1 MTEAEIIIAKHG
13 GPLALAKKMGITEKW
28 LPQRF
33 HYWKTRGIPA
43 ALKLAHPD
51 LLLTEEF
58 LLAALEKMRARAQSE
73 QAEQEQ
79 APKEQ
84 PEQAS
89 HD

>member
-1 MTEAEIIIAKHG
+1 MTEAETIIAKHG
-13 GPLALAKKMGITEKW
+13 GLLALAKKMGITEKW

-51 LLLTEEF
+51 LLLSEEF
-58 LLAALEKMRARAQSE
+58 LLDALEKMRARAEQE
-73 QAEQEQ
+73 QAEQ
-79 APKEQ
+79 AR
-84 PEQAS
+84 

>member
-1 MTEAEIIIAKHG
+1 MTEAEIIIVQHG

-28 LPQRF
+28 LPQRV

-51 LLLTEEF
+51 LLLSEQF
-58 LLAALEKMRARAQSE
+58 LLDALAKLRARKKQEEAE
-73 QAEQEQ
+73 QAN
-79 APKEQ
+79 
-84 PEQAS
+84 